1 MTNLILILVI
11 VAILIS
17 GTIVP
22 DQIAFAD
29 DDDHE
34 KECKEDLE
42 DFIKKINKLI
52 DKNKLSE
59 GQGQSLISSA
69 EELIE
74 NDCGTVEEIELIIS
88 EVKAL
93 VESNDLKKNDS
104 RKLFDELEDAKKEI
118 EKAIKKAEKNTLEYK
133 CAKQLE
139 KKHLNLFGL
148 LCGVIF
154 ALQDSIDDLQE
165 QIDTMQLTPGPEG
178 PPGSEGPPGP
188 PGSGGTTDAPALSFT
203 FSPQP
208 AQPLNLDCNAEIA
221 GTIYYLEFSGAEGQM
236 CACVEGDGDGLY
248 VFKDLFTADV
258 CFTP

>member
-1 MTNLILILVI
+1 VPNLILILGLA
-11 VAILIS
+11 AILIT
-17 GTIVP
+17 GTVAA

-29 DDDHE
+29 DDNHE

-42 DFIKKINKLI
+42 DFIKKTNKLI
-52 DKNKLSE
+52 DKKKLSE
-59 GQGQSLISSA
+59 EQGQSLIGSV
-69 EELIE
+69 EKLIE

-104 RKLFDELEDAKKEI
+104 RKLIDELEDAKKEI
-118 EKAIKKAEKNTLEYK
+118 EKVNENTLEFK

-139 KKHLNLFGL
+139 KKHLNLYGL
-148 LCGVIF
+148 LCAAIF
-154 ALQDSIDDLQE
+154 ALQDSIADLQA
-165 QIDTMQLTPGPEG
+165 QINDIQLTPGPQ
-178 PPGSEGPPGP
+178 GPPGP

-208 AQPLNLDCNAEIA
+208 TQPLGLDCNAGTA
-221 GTIYYLEFSGAEGQM
+221 GTIYYQEFPGAEGQM
-236 CACVEGDGDGLY
+236 CACVEADGDGLY